1 MFARKHKR
9 KKKEIFISMC
19 VHLSSQSERLTRL
32 FERIY
37 SSSKHTTNNDAE
49 RDNREKRRKKGKY
62 LALVL
67 LLKLMNMDIYLF

>member
-1 MFARKHKR
+1 MKYSFP
-9 KKKEIFISMC
+9 C
-19 VHLSSQSERLTRL
+19 VYIYLSQSERFTRL